1 MALRLGQH
9 LFDTLYHAVALHT
22 PGATLVTADK
32 RYFKPT
38 IAALVTDEALR
49 GCGIVTLSGAP
60 LGPDTECMVR
70 VGNLP
75 PLRSQ
80 IRWVKE
86 LTAEVRRAGVMFL
99 E

>member
-1 MALRLGQH
+1 MNNDARKSRRFPPDEGTIAWI
-9 LFDTLYHAVALHT
+9 DPRV
-22 PGATLVTADK
+22 PADG
-32 RYFKPT
+32 RHFKPT
-38 IAALVTDEALR
+38 IAALVTDEASR

-60 LGPDTECMVR
+60 LGPDAECMVR

-86 LTAEVRRAGVMFL
+86 LSAEVRRAGVMFL